1 MEGFIRK
8 ISVSVFVM
16 IAALAMFTTVAMA
29 WGDGYYRMGDLI
41 QGEYYF
47 VGSGA
52 CLLAPLGFNG
62 VLQPITNSEKTGLWN
77 MSNLTWEGVI
87 TFKDHHTGT
96 LSGILRQIEQPSFF
110 WFSGPNSDI
119 PDVGAA
125 DVSWDFKYKVG
136 PYGRITFT
144 YEKGTYE
151 AKFIYGPMKSPDPLY
166 MTITGPHYGVISPDA
181 KNISFTFG
189 VPLQLIPTAD
199 KENTTPVG
207 IQNICNIAMQGFRCL
222 GHCPEAVY
230 SPDPFAP

>member
-1 MEGFIRK
+1 MKGFIKK
-8 ISVSVFVM
+8 ISVSVFVL
-16 IAALAMFTTVAMA
+16 IAALAMFAGVAMA
-29 WGDGYYRMGDLI
+29 GGDDHYRTEQSI
-41 QGEYYF
+41 KGEYYF
-47 VGSGA
+47 VGAGA
-52 CLLAPLGFNG
+52 CLLAPLGFNPE
-62 VLQPITNSEKTGLWN
+62 VLQPNTNTERTGPWN
-77 MSNLTWEGVI
+77 ISNLTWEGVI

-96 LSGILRQIEQPSFF
+96 LSGILRQIEIPS
-110 WFSGPNSDI
+110 GDI

-136 PYGRITFT
+136 PYGRITFE
-144 YEKGTYE
+144 YLQGTYE
-151 AKFIYGPMKSPDPLY
+151 ANFIYGPMKESGPLY
-166 MTITGPHYGVISPDA
+166 MTVTGSHYGVISPDA

-199 KENTTPVG
+199 KDNKIPLPIP